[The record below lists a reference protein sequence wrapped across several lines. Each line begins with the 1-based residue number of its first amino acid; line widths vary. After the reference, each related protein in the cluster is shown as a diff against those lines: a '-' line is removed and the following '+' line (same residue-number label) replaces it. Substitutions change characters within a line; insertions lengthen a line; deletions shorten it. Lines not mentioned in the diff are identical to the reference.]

1 VIGLESFTKTQGTPA
16 MFEWVF
22 DYQLFYYKFLMNWW
36 NTLGPVG
43 YTSILTLVGVGGFWA
58 MRKGPNS
65 PL

>member
-1 VIGLESFTKTQGTPA
+1 

-22 DYQLFYYKFLMNWW
+22 DYQLYYYKFLWNWW

-65 PL
+65 LR